1 MPIYP
6 NEVCPIC
13 NENPNLQYI
22 CESCHEVFCEDCVEL
37 RTEEQYICIACGSK
51 QISFDK
57 YDRPICDDCGSHEI
71 RTINKVI
78 PNCPNCESTQVARI
92 VDKQKELIETYKQI
106 ITGTRAFLQPLETIL
121 ERLQL
126 QRNKL
131 FELRQEHPSCF
142 HYPTLESEAL
152 LLFKL
157 FDNGKTRVY
166 EQANRYFQEIQRNIH
181 YVNDI
186 QIIHPSNLTYIA
198 EILQKFERER
208 TKVEKIAQTEM
219 EPLNGRLTA
228 LADKIEFMERTQAL
242 FNKFLSKMHLEEGE
256 KIVFGMNCK
265 LASGM
270 DAQQGYSSKNGTILI
285 TSKRVY
291 FYHEQGVFKK
301 RTVLLFS
308 VQLADL
314 QAAEVKGKLKKKVS
328 LQFLNSMYNF
338 SISKNKREVLV
349 DWIEKAQDFD
359 VKNTLNTMHFKQMMK
374 YRLTIKLFMEELE
387 NAIYNLVGYH
397 GIRGQSGTQSFQ
409 NAPNNRIIYP
419 SMFRSMPNM
428 NAQSRFRPNHNYNSN
443 TRSYSRNFLNH
454 PNSTSVNQFPPQYVN
469 NSSNRNSYVHSP
481 GINPVNQQVNPHYSQ
496 ANFSRDF
503 SSTSPFST
511 QNPFNK
517 NQTGQNPFQNP
528 AQYHKNLNSNYRN
541 QNQIPFGNPR
551 RNHNQN
557 LNSDLNPG
565 QSNLHNNPFGQTY
578 FNSSIHAHMTQPNNP
593 PPSTRPPPFTVPTPG
608 GISSPFPRNP
618 PFTMQSASSPT
629 GTFDSN
635 SQLNSDLYSSEQQ
648 NIQEEL
654 ARLRQD
660 QYAFQKT
667 MQKLEYQYDRG
678 VISNPEFVKSYQ
690 DLSRE
695 YYIITNK
702 INHLENYLK
711 DNYEF

>member
-1 MPIYP
+1 
-6 NEVCPIC
+6 
-13 NENPNLQYI
+13 
-22 CESCHEVFCEDCVEL
+22 
-37 RTEEQYICIACGSK
+37 
-51 QISFDK
+51 
-57 YDRPICDDCGSHEI
+57 
-71 RTINKVI
+71 
-78 PNCPNCESTQVARI
+78 
-92 VDKQKELIETYKQI
+92 
-106 ITGTRAFLQPLETIL
+106 
-121 ERLQL
+121 
-126 QRNKL
+126 
-131 FELRQEHPSCF
+131 
-142 HYPTLESEAL
+142 
-152 LLFKL
+152 
-157 FDNGKTRVY
+157 
-166 EQANRYFQEIQRNIH
+166 
-181 YVNDI
+181 
-186 QIIHPSNLTYIA
+186 
-198 EILQKFERER
+198 
-208 TKVEKIAQTEM
+208 
-219 EPLNGRLTA
+219 
-228 LADKIEFMERTQAL
+228 
-242 FNKFLSKMHLEEGE
+242 
-256 KIVFGMNCK
+256 
-265 LASGM
+265 
-270 DAQQGYSSKNGTILI
+270 
-285 TSKRVY
+285 
-291 FYHEQGVFKK
+291 
-301 RTVLLFS
+301 
-308 VQLADL
+308 
-314 QAAEVKGKLKKKVS
+314 
-328 LQFLNSMYNF
+328 
-338 SISKNKREVLV
+338 
-349 DWIEKAQDFD
+349 
-359 VKNTLNTMHFKQMMK
+359 
-374 YRLTIKLFMEELE
+374 
-387 NAIYNLVGYH
+387 
-397 GIRGQSGTQSFQ
+397 
-409 NAPNNRIIYP
+409 
-419 SMFRSMPNM
+419 
-428 NAQSRFRPNHNYNSN
+428 
-443 TRSYSRNFLNH
+443 
-454 PNSTSVNQFPPQYVN
+454 
-469 NSSNRNSYVHSP
+469 
-481 GINPVNQQVNPHYSQ
+481 Q